1 MSYTREPMIQ
11 SCDTGQQVP
20 YFDSCLLI
28 NVYVQYQ
35 VKHRWCVRPYWT
47 PS

>member
-28 NVYVQYQ
+28 TMFMSNIKLNTGGV
-35 VKHRWCVRPYWT
+35 
-47 PS
+47 

>member
-28 NVYVQYQ
+28 MFMSNQSINLKLNTGGV
-35 VKHRWCVRPYWT
+35 
-47 PS
+47 

>member
-11 SCDTGQQVP
+11 SCYTGQQVT

-28 NVYVQYQ
+28 TMFMPNIKLNTGGV
-35 VKHRWCVRPYWT
+35 
-47 PS
+47 

>member
-11 SCDTGQQVP
+11 SCDTGQRVP

-28 NVYVQYQ
+28 MFMSNLKLNTGGV
-35 VKHRWCVRPYWT
+35 
-47 PS
+47 

>member
-11 SCDTGQQVP
+11 SCHTGQQVP

-28 NVYVQYQ
+28 IMFMSKLKLKTRGV
-35 VKHRWCVRPYWT
+35 
-47 PS
+47 

>member
-28 NVYVQYQ
+28 ILFMSKLKLKTRGV
-35 VKHRWCVRPYWT
+35 
-47 PS
+47 